1 MAIYFIQAGDGGP
14 IKIGFSADP
23 EKRLVKVQSD
33 NAAECQLLGILPGGE
48 AEELALHA
56 ILAAARIRGEWFAAT
71 PEVLAEVPARVV
83 APDPDFV
90 SLPQFLA
97 QRGNLTALSRAL
109 GVSHS
114 TVLRWVEGRVPAERV
129 RAVAAETSIPPHE
142 LRPDLFEAPASERAA

>member
-1 MAIYFIQAGDGGP
+1 MAIYFIQAGDGGA

-33 NAAECQLLGILPGGE
+33 NAADCRLLGILPGGE
-48 AEELALHA
+48 AEEMALHA
-56 ILAAARIRGEWFAAT
+56 RLAAARIRGEWFAAT
-71 PEVLAEVPARVV
+71 PEVLAEVPAPSVAAALVV
-83 APDPDFV
+83 T
-90 SLPQFLA
+90 SLAQFLER
-97 QRGNLTALSRAL
+97 RGNLTALSRAL

-129 RAVAAETSIPPHE
+129 RAVAAQTGIPPYE

>member
-56 ILAAARIRGEWFAAT
+56 RLAGARIRGEWFAAT

-83 APDPDFV
+83 AADRDFV

-109 GVSHS
+109 GV
-114 TVLRWVEGRVPAERV
+114 TPAAVLRWIEGRVPAERV
-129 RAVAAETSIPPHE
+129 RAVAAQTGIPPHE
-142 LRPDLFEAPASERAA
+142 LRPDLFDAPASEAAA